1 MLILRET
8 LTKPICTF
16 LMLSSLSA
24 GPAFAQGQILV
35 KADAVLCIVQLADA
49 YRNQGD
55 GITLNFET
63 CPAAPTSEE
72 VLESFDAKFH
82 WIPPSTEEE
91 GKATASEPA
100 PYTPVLRVSLEQ
112 FECMIASLNEK
123 ELAER
128 GDDDVAILPDACVP
142 GEG

>member
-1 MLILRET
+1 M
-8 LTKPICTF
+8 
-16 LMLSSLSA
+16 
-24 GPAFAQGQILV
+24 
-35 KADAVLCIVQLADA
+35 CIVQLADA

-72 VLESFDAKFH
+72 VLESFDAEFH

-91 GKATASEPA
+91 GKANARAPSASEPA

-128 GDDDVAILPDACVP
+128 GDGDVAILPDACVP